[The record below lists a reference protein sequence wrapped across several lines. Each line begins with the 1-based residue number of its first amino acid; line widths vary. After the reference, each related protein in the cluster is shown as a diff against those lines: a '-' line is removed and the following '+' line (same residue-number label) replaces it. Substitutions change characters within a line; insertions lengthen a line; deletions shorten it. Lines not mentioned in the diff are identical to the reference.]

1 MGKKRK
7 DRHGVVLKAA
17 LPVLRDK
24 GFEATQFHHYSRMPK
39 SLKGVPD
46 LYLLKAA
53 VSWWI
58 EIKPLYANYMRDQMS
73 THQWQ
78 WFHERRPHLGAGIR
92 YAIVE
97 NAREILDFVLD
108 ESRGIHTPYD
118 CISIPEYHLARYE
131 QWRRGR

>member
-17 LPVLRDK
+17 LPVLQAND
-24 GFEATQFHHYSRMPK
+24 FEVTQFHHYSRMPK

-46 LYLLKAA
+46 LYLMGEGK
-53 VSWWI
+53 SWWI
-58 EIKPLYANYMRDQMS
+58 EIKPKYANYMRDQMS

-78 WFHERRPHLGAGIR
+78 WLHARYQMFSDTIR

-97 NAREILDFVLD
+97 NSEELLNAVLH
-108 ESRGIHTPYD
+108 G
-118 CISIPEYHLARYE
+118 EYSQVVWMTDYHWDRYNK
-131 QWRRGR
+131 WRRGR